1 MLLTLSGVEK
11 AASYAFLAD
20 RTLSNNNISLLNDYN
35 QYQLA
40 IINSPT
46 TVQFSNANTLY
57 NVKSGKVSSC
67 GLVGESILLTSNVK
81 QKWGSGSELWNLI
94 QLEHQHY
101 R

>member
-1 MLLTLSGVEK
+1 M
-11 AASYAFLAD
+11 
-20 RTLSNNNISLLNDYN
+20 NDYN

-67 GLVGESILLTSNVK
+67 GLVGESILLTNVSK
-81 QKWGSGSELWNLI
+81 SGSGYRYEINPARTSALPLTGGSEFNGLYDLNKKDI
-94 QLEHQHY
+94 
-101 R
+101 